1 MWDKGEAFSKTFKGQ
16 RRAIR
21 LFGSESAENYR
32 GSLERLAQMAK
43 VTFLEYLTD
52 AKPLGG

>member
-1 MWDKGEAFSKTFKGQ
+1 MWDKGEAFTKAFRGQ

-21 LFGSESAENYR
+21 LFGSQSAENYR
-32 GSLERLAQMAK
+32 GSLERLAWMAK

-52 AKPLGG
+52 AKLLGG